1 MGQNMVGWLRLKV
14 SGNKGTVVTLR
25 HAEVMDKFGEF
36 YTTNLRVAKCQ
47 LTFTLAGTGEEIYE
61 PRFTFMGFRYVEVE
75 GLTKKPDENTL
86 VVKVIYENTPFVE
99 NIAYSEDFLSKIYT
113 KKAIVEP
120 NLNEAKLIIE
130 PTLASESK
138 TFDSNYGQ
146 ITSQSNF
153 QGNKFSLKLSIP
165 ANSSVQV
172 QLPLKAGK
180 TINNIKESG
189 KPFIVKKKPV
199 KIEGITYLKTEK
211 DKAIFEVLSGN
222 YDFVVE

>member
-1 MGQNMVGWLRLKV
+1 M
-14 SGNKGTVVTLR
+14 
-25 HAEVMDKFGEF
+25 
-36 YTTNLRVAKCQ
+36 
-47 LTFTLAGTGEEIYE
+47 
-61 PRFTFMGFRYVEVE
+61 
-75 GLTKKPDENTL
+75 
-86 VVKVIYENTPFVE
+86 
-99 NIAYSEDFLSKIYT
+99 SKIYK

-172 QLPLKAGK
+172 QLPLNAGK

-222 YDFVVE
+222 YEFIVE